1 MLKIAHLVTGFA
13 ALLLSAVP
21 SFSGTFLA
29 TPDAPYLALIG
40 LLNLQKAVD
49 PATLK
54 VVDSIARAGHVPMH
68 ALSATQA
75 KAAYAAAAN
84 VLELPVQK
92 LARVEDFS
100 IPARD
105 GYAIPA
111 RHYAPD
117 HTALPVLLYLHG
129 GGFTVGSVATH
140 ERLCRHLAHLGR
152 CAVVSLDYRLAPEH
166 RFPTASN
173 DAWDALQWLAAN
185 AERLGADPQRLAVG
199 GDSAGGTLAAVNA
212 ILARDAGLPLALQ
225 LLIYPG
231 CAAHQDTPSHAL
243 FARGLV
249 LEEPAISWF
258 FGNYV
263 QSRAEREDWR
273 FAPLHAPDVDGVA
286 PAWIG
291 LAECDP
297 LVDEGIAYAD
307 KLRLA
312 GVQVDLDIYRGV
324 THEFIKMGRAIPEAR
339 KAHADAARALRLAFG
354 ME

>member
-1 MLKIAHLVTGFA
+1 MRSVLERM
-13 ALLLSAVP
+13 
-21 SFSGTFLA
+21 
-29 TPDAPYLALIG
+29 
-40 LLNLQKAVD
+40 
-49 PATLK
+49 
-54 VVDSIARAGHVPMH
+54 ARAGHPPLHTRTPQEARIAYQAGADVLEVP
-68 ALSATQA
+68 
-75 KAAYAAAAN
+75 KAA
-84 VLELPVQK
+84 
-92 LARVEDFS
+92 LARVEDLQ
-100 IPARD
+100 IPTRDGAMLPARL
-105 GYAIPA
+105 
-111 RHYAPD
+111 YAPSTD
-117 HTALPVLLYLHG
+117 AGLPMLLYTHG
-129 GGFTVGSVATH
+129 GGFTIGSVATH
-140 ERLCRHLAHLGR
+140 DILCRELARLAG
-152 CAVVSLDYRLAPEH
+152 CMVVSLDYRLAPEH

-231 CAAHQDTPSHAL
+231 CAAHQDTPSHTT

-273 FAPLHAPDVDGVA
+273 FAPLLAPDVECVA

-297 LVDEGIAYAD
+297 LTDEGKLYAQ
-307 KLRLA
+307 KLQDA
-312 GVQVDLDIYRGV
+312 GVSAELTVWPGV
-324 THEFIKMGRAIPEAR
+324 IHDFINLGRFIPEA
-339 KAHADAARALRLAFG
+339 ADAHRQLAAALQRAYQR
-354 ME
+354 